1 MSLSGVVVGP
11 LRKGGTTHS
20 GRRRWR
26 SSCLF
31 ARRPWRDCMGGP
43 RIGKLPARLLQE
55 RRRWG
60 QGCDPRPHHRRPP
73 PLRRLAGSTGE
84 SCRALES
91 HLAVVETRP
100 LSRRPGKHDI
110 VPPIGVIQRGPPENI
125 IDRDD
130 AFQTWRRAKPSA
142 NLLRVQNE
150 HGPRRRSRQGLQRS
164 FPSGLDRS
172 FIGLVG
178 GLLVRTGRQLSA
190 PSATEAR
197 QETNS
202 LPLAAITTQ
211 RQTPKQ
217 WQLKEPRCLSPRSE
231 SLSRLTPPSSPVRPH
246 SHHRT
251 VNVARPVLVSN
262 EDPFWRRNTPSTV
275 SARETA
281 TLPRVSPQLDDV
293 DGVSPLTQLI
303 DFLRASMVFRKHQP
317 RSPEGNVV
325 SCTPRWLPFGES
337 VCFAC
342 YQVALLGECSHW
354 AQPIWPLITKGSPRR
369 LRISGRIDHDQSW
382 SQVYSA
388 VRFFLLETGQSQHLI
403 LCK

>member
-110 VPPIGVIQRGPPENI
+110 VPPIGVIQRSPPENI

-202 LPLAAITTQ
+202 
-211 RQTPKQ
+211 
-217 WQLKEPRCLSPRSE
+217 RCL
-231 SLSRLTPPSSPVRPH
+231 LIAKVR
-246 SHHRT
+246 
-251 VNVARPVLVSN
+251 VAISFNPTLF
-262 EDPFWRRNTPSTV
+262 PCPST
-275 SARETA
+275 
-281 TLPRVSPQLDDV
+281 
-293 DGVSPLTQLI
+293 
-303 DFLRASMVFRKHQP
+303 QP
-317 RSPEGNVV
+317 PPN
-325 SCTPRWLPFGES
+325 GE
-337 VCFAC
+337 
-342 YQVALLGECSHW
+342 
-354 AQPIWPLITKGSPRR
+354 RR
-369 LRISGRIDHDQSW
+369 
-382 SQVYSA
+382 
-388 VRFFLLETGQSQHLI
+388 
-403 LCK
+403 